1 MNWAV
6 IIAVLLEL
14 FGPALAELAEE
25 IRLRI
30 QAWIDGLFARAKYTA
45 HANPS
50 ESELVKAQVLWGAVL
65 DEHDADGRQLWFW
78 QLFAQAK
85 HARRTR
91 LLEKLRASSLNAVA
105 NGRPMLLAS
114 EAEEIRGLAMAAV

>member
-1 MNWAV
+1 VSA
-6 IIAVLLEL
+6 IIAAILAIIGPVLIE
-14 FGPALAELAEE
+14 ALLKW
-25 IRLRI
+25 L
-30 QAWIDGLFARAKYTA
+30 DGLFARAKYTA

-50 ESELVKAQVLWGAVL
+50 ASELEKAQTLWQAVIA
-65 DEHDADGRQLWFW
+65 EHDADGRQLWFW
-78 QLFAQAK
+78 QLFAQAR

-114 EAEEIRGLAMAAV
+114 ESEEIRGLAMAAA